1 MTTRTRLG
9 LLGLLSVLAL
19 ICLAAFVPPDGQE
32 RADLAQFF
40 GNFHPL
46 AVHLPIALLLLVP
59 LLEIAAR
66 SPRYASL
73 RLAAGFV
80 LGLAAISA
88 LVAPALGWLL
98 AWSGGFEGGFVTQH
112 MWGGISVAAGSLLCW
127 ALRGRSG
134 DETTRL
140 PLSYVAMLAITVG
153 VMAWTGYRGGQLAH
167 GENHLTEHLPPSL
180 QAKLGLASPHA
191 ADDAAQASTFY
202 GARIQP
208 IFEEHCMV
216 CHSAS
221 KRKGGLRLDSY
232 QQLIKGGKD
241 GLVIAPGHSNGS
253 DLIRRINLE
262 PSHKDFMPAE
272 GKPPLSE
279 DARKLLALWI
289 DAGASPTQDVNAIA
303 GAPTMQAP
311 AEVLTL
317 DYGPQQQLIRKL
329 ESELFVRLVPRSEK
343 ATDGLILRTAS
354 FPKRCDDAALAKLA
368 PAAEYIV
375 DAELARTQVTDAGM
389 KALAGFPNL
398 RRIDLSY
405 TAVTSAALKE
415 LAKLPKLEVLN
426 LTGTVVDD
434 AGLEALRARKS
445 LKLYTF
451 QTKVSVENRAGS

>member
-1 MTTRTRLG
+1 MTARTRLG
-9 LLGLLSVLAL
+9 LLGLFCVLAL
-19 ICLAAFVPPDGQE
+19 IALATFVPPDGQT

-40 GNFHPL
+40 GDFHPL

-59 LLEIAAR
+59 VLEIASR
-66 SPRYASL
+66 SARYASL

-88 LVAPALGWLL
+88 LVAPSLGWLL

-127 ALRGRSG
+127 VLRGRSG
-134 DETTRL
+134 DEPRL
-140 PLSYVAMLAITVG
+140 PMSYVALLVVTVG

-167 GENHLTEHLPPSL
+167 GENHLTEHLPAAL

-191 ADDAAQASTFY
+191 ANNAAQASTFY

-208 IFEEHCMV
+208 IFDEHCVV
-216 CHSAS
+216 CHSGS
-221 KRKGGLRLDSY
+221 KRKGGLRLDAY
-232 QQLIKGGKD
+232 DQLVKGGKE
-241 GLVIAPGHSNGS
+241 GLVIAPGNANGS

-262 PSHKDFMPAE
+262 PSHKDFMPSE
-272 GKPPLSE
+272 GKPPLSD

-303 GAPTMQAP
+303 GAPAMQAP
-311 AEVLTL
+311 AEVLTP
-317 DYGPQQQLIRKL
+317 DYGPQQPAIRKL
-329 ESELFVRLVPRSEK
+329 ETELFVRLVPRSEK
-343 ATDGLILRTAS
+343 PTDGLILRTAS

-375 DAELARTQVTDAGM
+375 DVELARTKVTDAGL
-389 KALAGFPNL
+389 KTLAGFPNL

-426 LTGTVVDD
+426 LTGTAVDD
-434 AGLEALRARKS
+434 AGVEVLRDRKS

-451 QTKVSVENRAGS
+451 QTKVSLAHQAGR